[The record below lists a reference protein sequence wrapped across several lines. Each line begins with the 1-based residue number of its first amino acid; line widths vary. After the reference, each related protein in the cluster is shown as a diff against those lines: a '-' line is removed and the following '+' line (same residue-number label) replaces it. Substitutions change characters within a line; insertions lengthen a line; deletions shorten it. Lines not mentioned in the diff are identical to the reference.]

1 METTKLPK
9 CRIREVKR
17 KENSKKEKTTFRVKI
32 L

>member
-9 CRIREVKR
+9 CRTREVKR
-17 KENSKKEKTTFRVKI
+17 KEKSKKEKTTFRLKI